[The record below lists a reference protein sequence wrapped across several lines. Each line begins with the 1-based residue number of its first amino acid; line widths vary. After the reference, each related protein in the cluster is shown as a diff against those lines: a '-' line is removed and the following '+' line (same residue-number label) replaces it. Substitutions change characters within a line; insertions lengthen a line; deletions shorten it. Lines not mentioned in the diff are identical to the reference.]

1 MHCDWKRRHSR
12 LWLANPTLWK
22 GQARVLWMS
31 EVLHSQYVGWLK
43 HANILQHSEPSMI
56 SGRKNIHKHSTW
68 WKDSLWHCEI
78 LFVNLWAVLPVFR
91 KVRHVQ
97 IRLLQGYGNAMC
109 LVGNFVEFWCQELV
123 DRHFLLRC
131 QSPSCGRCDTPPHC
145 AMAATAFRLL
155 VVGLDSSHF
164 SCFCPPFVTLVC

>member
-78 LFVNLWAVLPVFR
+78 LLSIFGQFCRSSARLDMCRSDFCRVMAMQCAWSEILWNSGVKSWLIVISFSGANLPV
-91 KVRHVQ
+91 VEDVT
-97 IRLLQGYGNAMC
+97 LLHTVPWLPQLSGC
-109 LVGNFVEFWCQELV
+109 WF
-123 DRHFLLRC
+123 
-131 QSPSCGRCDTPPHC
+131 
-145 AMAATAFRLL
+145 
-155 VVGLDSSHF
+155 VGLDSSHF